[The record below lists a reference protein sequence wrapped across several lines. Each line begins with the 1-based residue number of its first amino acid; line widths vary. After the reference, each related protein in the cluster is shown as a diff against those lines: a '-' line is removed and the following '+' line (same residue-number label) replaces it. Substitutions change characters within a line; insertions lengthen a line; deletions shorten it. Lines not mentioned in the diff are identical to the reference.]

1 VELTIELL
9 VEPRDLWVGAYWRLQ
24 SRRRDRRL
32 RLYLCLLPCLPL
44 RVTLVKRA
52 AC

>member
-1 VELTIELL
+1 VRLEIELL
-9 VEPRDLWVGAYWRLQ
+9 IEPRDLWIGAYWRLQ

-44 RVTLVKRA
+44 VITVTTQA
-52 AC
+52 SC